1 MDIQNVEDLIF
12 EDVKR
17 IIEDSRQRLASMP

>member
-1 MDIQNVEDLIF
+1 MDIQNVEDLLF

-17 IIEDSRQRLASMP
+17 IIEDSRQRLASMM